1 MKWTSVIALSYLM
14 LHIGLGCFQMVSSQ
28 SYNNVI
34 QTEQADS
41 ENDCLENDS
50 DDMDQADEIQ
60 LSISG
65 RAVFMHYKTTR
76 FLAACCINSR
86 KELPETPPPIVLV

>member
-14 LHIGLGCFQMVSSQ
+14 LHIGLGCLQMVSSQ

-50 DDMDQADEIQ
+50 EDMDQADETEF
-60 LSISG
+60 SISSS
-65 RAVFMHYKTTR
+65 ALLMHYKTSR

>member
-76 FLAACCINSR
+76 YLAACCINSR
-86 KELPETPPPIVLV
+86 TELPETPPPIVLV